1 MTVRYLLDT
10 NIFIYI
16 QRERPPAVLAK
27 FCSLRRG
34 EVAISIIT
42 LGELYFGAFKSQHRQ
57 RVLDAIEELSTLI
70 PALELPLAAG
80 RHYGDIRAQLNA
92 QGQPIGGNDLWIAAH
107 ALAADLI
114 LVSNNTREFERVPQL
129 KLENWTLN

>member
-10 NIFIYI
+10 NICIYI
-16 QRERPPAVLAK
+16 QRERPPAVLEK
-27 FCSLRRG
+27 FRSLRRG

-57 RVLDAIEELSTLI
+57 HALDAIEELSTLI

-80 RHYGDIRAQLNA
+80 RHYGEIRTQLNA

>member
-10 NIFIYI
+10 NICIYI

-27 FCSLRRG
+27 FRSLRRG

-57 RVLDAIEELSTLI
+57 RALDAIEELSTLT

-114 LVSNNTREFERVPQL
+114 LVSNNTREFERIPQL

>member
-1 MTVRYLLDT
+1 MVKSLFQSLHLASCILARLKVSTD
-10 NIFIYI
+10 
-16 QRERPPAVLAK
+16 QRA
-27 FCSLRRG
+27 
-34 EVAISIIT
+34 
-42 LGELYFGAFKSQHRQ
+42 
-57 RVLDAIEELSTLI
+57 LDAIEELSTLI

-114 LVSNNTREFERVPQL
+114 LVSNNTREFERIPQL
-129 KLENWTLN
+129 KLENWTLS